1 LPWDAEFDIEP
12 HDTVRALFYGLGADG
27 TVGAN
32 KNSIKIIGEET
43 DNFAQGYFVYDSK
56 KSGAVTVSH
65 LRFGSKPIRSAYL
78 VRRANFIACHQEPF
92 LDRYDMLEAAVPGA
106 VFLLN
111 TQHGPAEA
119 WDELPLEMQ
128 EQILEKR
135 LKVWVI
141 DAYKV
146 AKALGMGG
154 RINTIMQ
161 TCFFAISG
169 VLPREEAIAQIK
181 KAIEKTYGKKGEETV
196 RRNFAAVDG
205 TLANLAEMVV
215 PVKITST
222 RRRPPIVSD
231 AAPDF
236 VKRVSGVMLEGKG
249 DLLPV
254 SAFPPDGTWPLSTA
268 QWEKR
273 NIALEIPVWDE
284 KICIQCNKC
293 AMVCPH
299 AAIRA
304 KVFDP
309 AVLKGA
315 PATYKSVPYKG
326 TEYKGYAYTIQIAPE
341 DCTGCTL
348 CVAVCPA
355 KDKANPKHKSLD
367 MAPQKPLRDAER
379 DNFAFFLDLPEADR
393 TTVRLDVKGAQ
404 FLQPLFEFSGACSGC
419 GETPYVKLLTQLFGD
434 RALIANATGCSSIY
448 GGNLPTTPYRTNA
461 EGRGPAWS
469 NSLFEDNAE
478 FGLGF
483 RLALDSLQD
492 QARTLVKALASRVGE
507 ALAEDLLTASQE
519 T

>member
-1 LPWDAEFDIEP
+1 M
-12 HDTVRALFYGLGADG
+12 RALFYGLGADG

-65 LRFGSKPIRSAYL
+65 LRFGPKPIRSTYL
-78 VRRANFIACHQEPF
+78 VRRANFVACHQEPF
-92 LDRYDMLEAAVPGA
+92 LDRYDMLEAAAPGA

-111 TQHGPAEA
+111 TQYGPAEA

-205 TLANLAEMVV
+205 TLENLAEMVV
-215 PVKITST
+215 PAKITST

-315 PATYKSVPYKG
+315 PKTYKSVPYKG
-326 TEYKGYAYTIQIAPE
+326 TEYAGQGLHDPDRAGGLHGLHALRRRVPREGQVEPEAQVARHGAPE
-341 DCTGCTL
+341 
-348 CVAVCPA
+348 APA
-355 KDKANPKHKSLD
+355 RRRARK
-367 MAPQKPLRDAER
+367 LR
-379 DNFAFFLDLPEADR
+379 LLPRPAR
-393 TTVRLDVKGAQ
+393 
-404 FLQPLFEFSGACSGC
+404 SGPHDG
-419 GETPYVKLLTQLFGD
+419 PP
-434 RALIANATGCSSIY
+434 R
-448 GGNLPTTPYRTNA
+448 R
-461 EGRGPAWS
+461 EGRPVPPAA
-469 NSLFEDNAE
+469 LRVLGRLLRLRRDPVREAPHAALRRPRAHRERHGVLVDLRRQPPDDPLPDE
-478 FGLGF
+478 RGRPRPGLVE
-483 RLALDSLQD
+483 LALRGQ
-492 QARTLVKALASRVGE
+492 RGVRPRVPPRVGLVPGPGADARE
-507 ALAEDLLTASQE
+507 SARPAHRRRRSPESF
-519 T
+519 